1 MTGSEP
7 LVAVATMRA
16 RGRQPLRLAR
26 LLTADE
32 HQRGAVDDA
41 GAVAAGVHV
50 VDLLDPV
57 VLLQRHV
64 VEAAHLADA
73 VEGGLELREARHVGV
88 GAHVLVVVEDHQTV
102 LVADRNHGL
111 GEVAARPCG
120 GGLLLRPQRVAVDVL
135 T

>member
-1 MTGSEP
+1 MAGVGPVSMMTGSAP

-16 RGRQPLRLAR
+16 RGVRPCDLPAFS
-26 LLTADE
+26 TADE

-41 GAVAAGVHV
+41 GAVAAGVDV

-73 VEGGLELREARHVGV
+73 VERGLQLAQALERGV
-88 GAHVLVVVEDHQTV
+88 GAHVLVVVEDDQAV
-102 LVADRNHGL
+102 LVA
-111 GEVAARPCG
+111 
-120 GGLLLRPQRVAVDVL
+120 
-135 T
+135 